1 MVQTQ
6 STAVAEV
13 VNDRSVVD
21 LPLNGRN
28 AVDLIMLAGAA
39 NNIGP
44 GQENDLVGSKSWPTA
59 EAISVAGGQPDSTNY
74 LMDGGDNND
83 YAFNV
88 NLPFPFPDALQ
99 EFSVQTSSL
108 SARYGVHHGAV
119 VNVVTKSGTNRF
131 HGDLF
136 EFVRNGDV
144 NARNYFAS
152 THDSLKR
159 NQFGGTIGAPI
170 KKDKLF
176 GFLGYQGT
184 RTRTAPPSRISYVPT
199 QAVLSGDWSA
209 MESPACQSSGVARTI
224 TNPVTGQPYASD
236 FVNPTTYSPQAL
248 NLLKYVPA
256 SSNPCGEV
264 TYGIPEPVGEN
275 QYIGRAD
282 WTLSAKHN
290 VFARYFLDGYASPA
304 AFGGDALLT
313 TVRGI
318 VDRDQSIVLGDTYSI
333 TPMILNSAHLAWA
346 RLAITR
352 GPATNWISG
361 TSLGV
366 NMFSYTPNGLYL
378 GVAGKFS
385 VGCSSCSTATFI
397 NNNAQV
403 ADDVDIIRG
412 RHHISFGGDV
422 IRNQMNDQVTYT
434 GDGIFSFNG
443 QFSNDALLD
452 FMLGKDSS
460 FSQSAPYGGTTQEL
474 IVGTYAMDNF
484 QATKRLNV
492 EVGLRWEPFLPMAV
506 RHNVGGTYWSHAAFS
521 AGSRSQVFVNAP
533 PGMFYNGDPGYPS
546 NSSSYSQLSDF
557 GPRVGLVWDPTG
569 SGKQTIRV
577 GYGLFYHAPMTFYF
591 ADGFLN
597 PPWSSQIGIP
607 SPAGGF
613 ANPYQG
619 FPGGNPYPTPRP
631 STNVPFVPEGG
642 YVTYLPQ
649 TLPTSMHQW
658 DISYELQLSPNWLI
672 SATYMGN
679 KTTHIWTGYEAD
691 PAVYIPGTC
700 NGNPC
705 STTSNTLQR
714 LLLTLENPVY
724 GQEIS
729 SDEMADNGSNAEYAG
744 LILSAKHRFSSHYTL
759 LANYTWSHC
768 IDEGDFA
775 SDIYAYP
782 TYQNPNNRNADRGN
796 CGFDLRHQFNLSFV
810 ATTPRFAG
818 LWTNRLLGNWQ
829 LSPIVAIHSGQWEGV
844 YTGRDN
850 SLTGLGG
857 DRVNV
862 VPDVSNYVKNLN
874 TRQWLNPAG
883 FVPNT
888 IGTFGNS
895 GENVQVGPGYFD
907 IDAAVV
913 RSFNVPQHENQR
925 LELRFE
931 FFNLMNHANFGY
943 PDNTLAD
950 STFGLLQS
958 ASDPRILQFALKFV
972 F

>member
-1 MVQTQ
+1 
-6 STAVAEV
+6 
-13 VNDRSVVD
+13 
-21 LPLNGRN
+21 
-28 AVDLIMLAGAA
+28 
-39 NNIGP
+39 
-44 GQENDLVGSKSWPTA
+44 
-59 EAISVAGGQPDSTNY
+59 
-74 LMDGGDNND
+74 
-83 YAFNV
+83 
-88 NLPFPFPDALQ
+88 
-99 EFSVQTSSL
+99 
-108 SARYGVHHGAV
+108 
-119 VNVVTKSGTNRF
+119 
-131 HGDLF
+131 
-136 EFVRNGDV
+136 
-144 NARNYFAS
+144 
-152 THDSLKR
+152 
-159 NQFGGTIGAPI
+159 
-170 KKDKLF
+170 
-176 GFLGYQGT
+176 
-184 RTRTAPPSRISYVPT
+184 
-199 QAVLSGDWSA
+199 
-209 MESPACQSSGVARTI
+209 
-224 TNPVTGQPYASD
+224 
-236 FVNPTTYSPQAL
+236 
-248 NLLKYVPA
+248 
-256 SSNPCGEV
+256 
-264 TYGIPEPVGEN
+264 
-275 QYIGRAD
+275 
-282 WTLSAKHN
+282 
-290 VFARYFLDGYASPA
+290 
-304 AFGGDALLT
+304 
-313 TVRGI
+313 
-318 VDRDQSIVLGDTYSI
+318 
-333 TPMILNSAHLAWA
+333 
-346 RLAITR
+346 
-352 GPATNWISG
+352 
-361 TSLGV
+361 
-366 NMFSYTPNGLYL
+366 
-378 GVAGKFS
+378 
-385 VGCSSCSTATFI
+385 
-397 NNNAQV
+397 
-403 ADDVDIIRG
+403 
-412 RHHISFGGDV
+412 
-422 IRNQMNDQVTYT
+422 
-434 GDGIFSFNG
+434 
-443 QFSNDALLD
+443 
-452 FMLGKDSS
+452 
-460 FSQSAPYGGTTQEL
+460 
-474 IVGTYAMDNF
+474 
-484 QATKRLNV
+484 
-492 EVGLRWEPFLPMAV
+492 
-506 RHNVGGTYWSHAAFS
+506 
-521 AGSRSQVFVNAP
+521 
-533 PGMFYNGDPGYPS
+533 
-546 NSSSYSQLSDF
+546 
-557 GPRVGLVWDPTG
+557 
-569 SGKQTIRV
+569 
-577 GYGLFYHAPMTFYF
+577 
-591 ADGFLN
+591 
-597 PPWSSQIGIP
+597 
-607 SPAGGF
+607 
-613 ANPYQG
+613 
-619 FPGGNPYPTPRP
+619 
-631 STNVPFVPEGG
+631 
-642 YVTYLPQ
+642 
-649 TLPTSMHQW
+649 MHQW

-768 IDEGDFA
+768 IDEGDFG
-775 SDIYAYP
+775 SDIDFYP
-782 TYQNPNNRNADRGN
+782 QADPIYQNPNNRNADRGN